1 MNATITMQIPKEL
14 RIAIRKSA
22 AENDRS
28 MSEDLRVHL
37 AAAYGVTIV
46 TGEKRKKVAREG

>member
-28 MSEDLRVHL
+28 MSEDVRVHL
-37 AAAYGVTIV
+37 ATAYGVKIV
-46 TGEKRKKVAREG
+46 TVDKRKKVAK

>member
-28 MSEDLRVHL
+28 MSEDLRVNL